1 MRKLRHSFL
10 CIFVILGLDVVGCA
24 GHPCAPPTT
33 VPLASPESANF
44 TLHVSNQGAPRDEVD
59 IEVLIDGKTTVK
71 DRFCH
76 DDGHRWTTHV
86 LRLDPGDHAL
96 TAVTAEGEAAH
107 SEKLRIEGAGAR
119 YWASLDYWYSP
130 GGKWGTEVPAKF
142 TLVIQQTPITFR

>member
-1 MRKLRHSFL
+1 MTQWKDSCLFAFS
-10 CIFVILGLDVVGCA
+10 ILSLGALGCA
-24 GHPCAPPTT
+24 SRPCAEPGTVYLAPPD
-33 VPLASPESANF
+33 SANF
-44 TLHVSNQGAPRDEVD
+44 TLHVSNQSGPRDKVD

-76 DDGHRWTTHV
+76 DDGHRWTTYV

-107 SEKLRIEGAGAR
+107 SEKLRIEGAGAK

-130 GGKWGTEVPAKF
+130 GGKWGTEVPARF